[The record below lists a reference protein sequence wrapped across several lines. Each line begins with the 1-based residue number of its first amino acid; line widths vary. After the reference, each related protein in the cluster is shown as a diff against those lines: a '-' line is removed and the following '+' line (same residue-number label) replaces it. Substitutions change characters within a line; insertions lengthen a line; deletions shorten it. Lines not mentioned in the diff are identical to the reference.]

1 MEDGQTLGNSSF
13 SFISLIVFVQ
23 KQPRSDAAGVALG
36 GKIYVVGGFD
46 GANQL
51 RSVERFDPGTG
62 QWEEVAVTTN
72 RREQWNHCNLQV
84 RSMGTARSGVA
95 AAALGG
101 DLFVIG
107 GWDGTRRLRT
117 GEVINNTHLLIA
129 NKHIEQVYDPATNR
143 WRSLPKMNTPR

>member
-1 MEDGQTLGNSSF
+1 M
-13 SFISLIVFVQ
+13 
-23 KQPRSDAAGVALG
+23 
-36 GKIYVVGGFD
+36 
-46 GANQL
+46 
-51 RSVERFDPGTG
+51 
-62 QWEEVAVTTN
+62 
-72 RREQWNHCNLQV
+72 

-95 AAALGG
+95 AAALDG
-101 DLFVIG
+101 DLFVVG

>member
-1 MEDGQTLGNSSF
+1 MEDGQTLGNCSSC
-13 SFISLIVFVQ
+13 FISLTIFVQ
-23 KQPRSDAAGVALG
+23 KEPRSDAAGVALG

-51 RSVERFDPGTG
+51 RSVERFNPRTG
-62 QWEEVAVTTN
+62 RWKKVALATN
-72 RREQWNHCNLQV
+72 RREGGNCNLQV

-95 AAALGG
+95 AAALDGS
-101 DLFVIG
+101 LFVVG

-117 GEVINNTHLLIA
+117 GEVINTHLLIA